1 MFFFNKKKEAE
12 DAAERSFEAKLDDLK
27 ANIGLELTQYFEKVA
42 EENTIPEFVN
52 WTFEILKKYNIY
64 VDPGDDVDS
73 EEEEKIINRYK
84 RGTDVIG
91 KAISE
96 RFYRG
101 SPDVERLFADEGV
114 AIIERYQDL
123 FKDGKVDQIVFLHI
137 AIQALT
143 FADYKG
149 DRHQFWDKENEPHED
164 VFDEIDAYIA
174 TSPSVKASLP
184 RDVQALEKAKGELH
198 DHLWS
203 PTGINFDPEPV
214 CLSELKADGFSYLC
228 FVALFLEPL
237 VQTDDGWQKP
247 LFDGDFDGGEE
258 VKKAVGQASY
268 LFAAVCY
275 YGCEK
280 WLEKWNSEALKN
292 HDADGIS
299 EVLNA
304 ANDLR

>member
-12 DAAERSFEAKLDDLK
+12 GSAERAFEAKLDDLK
-27 ANIGLELTQYFEKVA
+27 ANIGLELTQYFENIA

-52 WTFEILKKYNIY
+52 WTFEILEKYNIY
-64 VDPGDDVDS
+64 VDPGDDVD
-73 EEEEKIINRYK
+73 EEEGEKILNRYK

-91 KAISE
+91 KALSE

-123 FKDGKVDQIVFLHI
+123 FNDGKVDQMVFLHI
-137 AIQALT
+137 AIQALS

-149 DRHQFWDKENEPHED
+149 DRHQFWDNESEPHKD
-164 VFDEIDAYIA
+164 VLDEIDDYIA
-174 TSPSVKASLP
+174 TSPSVKESLP
-184 RDVQALEKAKGELH
+184 RDIGALEKAKGELH
-198 DHLWS
+198 DRLWR
-203 PTGINFDPEPV
+203 PTGIDFDPEPV
-214 CLSELKADGFSYLC
+214 CLPELKVDGFSYLY

-237 VQTDDGWQKP
+237 VSTDDGWQKP

-280 WLEKWNSEALKN
+280 WLEKRNSEALKN
-292 HDADGIS
+292 HDVDGIS
-299 EVLNA
+299 EVLTPSS
-304 ANDLR
+304 DPR